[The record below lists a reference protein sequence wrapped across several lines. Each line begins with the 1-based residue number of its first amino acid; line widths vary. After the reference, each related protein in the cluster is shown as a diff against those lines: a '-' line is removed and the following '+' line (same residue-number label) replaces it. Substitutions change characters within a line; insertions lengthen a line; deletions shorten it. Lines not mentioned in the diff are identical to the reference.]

1 MASRRD
7 FLRRLAAGS
16 LPLLTAA
23 CNRRVDDPRTLTVW
37 HTKSAT
43 ERGLLEQAART
54 WEASHPGH
62 RVALLQ
68 KGPEE
73 LRNIFILASVAGRG
87 PDLVYG
93 ATDNVG
99 VFTLTETIR
108 PLDDVL
114 ETEDFA
120 AQEPAGIVSAHG
132 QRWLTADQRGDHLVL
147 VHDPARIPT
156 PPATLAEWIE
166 LARAHT
172 DAAKSRY
179 GLAWVYGEPF
189 FIVPLL
195 TSFGGWLLEGERPTL
210 DTPAMVETVRFL
222 LRLRSE
228 QLLPRESDYNLADG
242 LFKDGSAAM
251 IVNGPWAWAD
261 YGVPERNRIAPL
273 PRNELT
279 GRWCGP
285 IVMAKGYCVNRNVSE
300 ARLPLVRDLLL
311 HLTGAPLQLQMAHT
325 LRTRPTNLAALA
337 DPFVLTDPTL
347 LASHAAMSH
356 GVPMPVEPQLRQVWD
371 GMRGPLQQVA
381 AGRLDPADGARA
393 MQRETE
399 KLIRDSM
406 L

>member
-16 LPLLTAA
+16 LPLLSAA
-23 CNRRVDDPRTLTVW
+23 CSGRQEDPRTLTVW

-43 ERGLLEQAART
+43 ERALLEQAARS
-54 WEASHPGH
+54 WEAAHPGH

-99 VFTLTETIR
+99 VFTLTDTIR
-108 PLDDVL
+108 PLDDIL
-114 ETEDFA
+114 ETRDFA
-120 AQEPAGIVSAHG
+120 AHEPAAFVTAHG
-132 QRWLTADQRGDHLVL
+132 RRWLAADQRGDHLVL

-156 PPATLAEWIE
+156 PPATLAEWIDV
-166 LARAHT
+166 ARTHT
-172 DAAKSRY
+172 DASSSRY

-195 TSFGGWLLEGERPTL
+195 TSFGGWLLDGERPTL

-300 ARLPLVRDLLL
+300 TRLPLVRDLLR
-311 HLTGAPLQLQMAHT
+311 HLTDAPLQLSMART
-325 LRTRPTNLAALA
+325 LRTRPTHLAALA

-381 AGRLDPADGARA
+381 AGRLDPAAGARA